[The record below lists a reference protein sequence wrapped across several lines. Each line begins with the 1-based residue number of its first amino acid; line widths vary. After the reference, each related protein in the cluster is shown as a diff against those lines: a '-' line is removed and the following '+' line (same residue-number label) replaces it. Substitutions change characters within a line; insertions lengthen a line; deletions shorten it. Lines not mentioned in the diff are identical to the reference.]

1 MSFEALFQSGN
12 IAILILAIMLA
23 EALFFARYLKR
34 FPGMLAGLAAGACLV
49 LAMRSALLQQPWT
62 STAIFLSLSFVFHV
76 LEILQ
81 WLRVTKHSPQ

>member
-49 LAMRSALLQQPWT
+49 LAMRSALLQQPWS

>member
-12 IAILILAIMLA
+12 IAVLIIAIMLA
-23 EALFFARYLKR
+23 EALFFARYTKR

-62 STAIFLSLSFVFHV
+62 SIAIFLSLSFVFHV

>member
-34 FPGMLAGLAAGACLV
+34 FPGMIAGLAAGACLV
-49 LAMRSALLQQPWT
+49 LAMRSALLQQPW
-62 STAIFLSLSFVFHV
+62 SSIAIFLSLSFVFHV

>member
-49 LAMRSALLQQPWT
+49 LAMRSALLQQPW
-62 STAIFLSLSFVFHV
+62 SSIAIFLSLSFVFHV